1 MYLLLSPNDCKEL
14 YPANTPSD
22 FIVELP
28 QSITGTHISLIEVY
42 YKKKPGSGQLY
53 YVLCDL
59 VESSVVGGREVAL
72 LGTFFQRGTI
82 DYPRELG
89 LVTKYFKRIRIRVF
103 NADFETSNTSDVIL
117 FTIKVE

>member
-14 YPANTPSD
+14 YPSNTPSD

-42 YKKKPGSGQLY
+42 YKAIQEFSQFH

-59 VESSVVGGREVAL
+59 VESSVVGGKEVAL
-72 LGTFFQRGTI
+72 LGTFFQRGTLNS
-82 DYPRELG
+82 PRELG
-89 LVTKYFKRIRIRVF
+89 LVTRYIKRIRIKVL
-103 NADFETSNTSDVIL
+103 NADFEASNNLDLVL